1 MAYKLAEEDK
11 LCGIEY
17 PTYEG
22 YKPIPKATCEMLET
36 QCGGIEIVFNCEK
49 KKEDEKPTPKPTP
62 QPEPTPEEPKPQ
74 PEEPKP
80 NPEPQPEEPKPEDP
94 KPNPEEPQP
103 EEPKPQPNPVEPTP
117 DEPKPDNPVE
127 PTPDEP
133 VEPTPTPN
141 PDPEVPTPDEP
152 APKPVLTNEE
162 LDEIVSGKLRTE
174 GTLGKYNA
182 NQNNKLIS
190 VDEPTPEE
198 IEAYK
203 KEITDKVGDIPEL
216 GGYTVEVSV
225 DKIPSGEPEVGNEVT
240 GAPLYTKIV
249 KITKPNGDVYQS
261 EPMSIGTTT
270 EKTIDLL
277 EALPSVED
285 KFSTLI
291 TKDGQVV
298 EVPEVSE
305 EDKRAFEDKII
316 NDLKTKLPE
325 GTTVEAV
332 LEGPAYEKGSEVI
345 GGKTN
350 YNLKVRTTLNGKVSE
365 HTYKVP
371 HTDEPAKEEP
381 DVPTVSDEEIK
392 DIINK
397 EVFKFGVVSI
407 NADGTVDGV
416 SSSNS
421 GTPIT
426 PDEIME
432 GAEGFKDK
440 LKGLLGD
447 KVSDIKVE
455 LIQNVKIGNHLEPY
469 YFSDEKAFTAKL
481 TIIKHDGTELKIDK
495 PVISASVD
503 TL

>member
-80 NPEPQPEEPKPEDP
+80 NPEPQPEEPKP
-94 KPNPEEPQP
+94 
-103 EEPKPQPNPVEPTP
+103 QPNPVEPTP

-162 LDEIVSGKLRTE
+162 LDEIVSGKLRND

-216 GGYTVEVSV
+216 EGYTVEVSV
-225 DKIPSGEPEVGNEVT
+225 DKIPSEAPEVGSEVT

-298 EVPEVSE
+298 YVPEVSE

-316 NDLKTKLPE
+316 NELKAKLPE

-371 HTDEPAKEEP
+371 HTEEPAKEFPEGVI
-381 DVPTVSDEEIK
+381 DKTLSDMMLGNITTSGDEILSITRQVNGA
-392 DIINK
+392 IIRKPITDEDLPSISK
-397 EVFKFGVVSI
+397 EYADSLDEGLNRGIEGNNRYKVNSFNITLDKHVGDHVVIGKPIFSYTATI
-407 NADGTVDGV
+407 TKPYGEVVTKEGKL
-416 SSSNS
+416 NS
-421 GTPIT
+421 GW
-426 PDEIME
+426 
-432 GAEGFKDK
+432 
-440 LKGLLGD
+440 
-447 KVSDIKVE
+447 
-455 LIQNVKIGNHLEPY
+455 
-469 YFSDEKAFTAKL
+469 
-481 TIIKHDGTELKIDK
+481 ID
-495 PVISASVD
+495 S
-503 TL
+503 L

>member
-94 KPNPEEPQP
+94 KP
-103 EEPKPQPNPVEPTP
+103 QPNPVEPTP

-162 LDEIVSGKLRTE
+162 LDEIVSGKLRND

-216 GGYTVEVSV
+216 EGYTVEVSV
-225 DKIPSGEPEVGNEVT
+225 DKIPNGDPEVGSEVT

-285 KFSTLI
+285 KFSKLI

-298 EVPEVSE
+298 YVPEVSE

-371 HTDEPAKEEP
+371 HTEEPAYP
-381 DVPTVSDEEIK
+381 DAPE
-392 DIINK
+392 
-397 EVFKFGVVSI
+397 EVFKEVLNSKVYFGKG
-407 NADGTVDGV
+407 NMEDNTLTLLNYNGEA
-416 SSSNS
+416 
-421 GTPIT
+421 IT
-426 PDEIME
+426 ESVIKQFEENLRKEWD
-432 GAEGFKDK
+432 DK
-440 LKGLLGD
+440 LNEGRPDSVKY
-447 KVSDIKVE
+447 KVE
-455 LIQNVKIGNHLEPY
+455 YKVTQLKHIGDSLSPVNLENSIFTSHIKITKPY
-469 YFSDEKAFTAKL
+469 GDVIEK
-481 TIIKHDGTELKIDK
+481 DK
-495 PVISASVD
+495 PVTTFVIEI
-503 TL
+503 L

>member
-49 KKEDEKPTPKPTP
+49 KKEEKPTPKPTP

-80 NPEPQPEEPKPEDP
+80 SPEPQPEEPKPEDP
-94 KPNPEEPQP
+94 KPNPDEPKP
-103 EEPKPQPNPVEPTP
+103 EEPKPQP
-117 DEPKPDNPVE
+117 NPVE

-141 PDPEVPTPDEP
+141 PDPEVPTPEP
-152 APKPVLTNEE
+152 EPTPKPVLTNEE
-162 LDEIVSGKLRTE
+162 LDEIVSGKLRND
-174 GTLGKYNA
+174 GTLGKYKA

-216 GGYTVEVSV
+216 EGYTVEVSV
-225 DKIPSGEPEVGNEVT
+225 DKIPGEAPEVGSDVT

-277 EALPSVED
+277 EALPKVED
-285 KFSTLI
+285 KFSTII

-298 EVPEVSE
+298 EVPEVSD

-316 NDLKTKLPE
+316 NDLKAKLPE

-332 LEGPAYEKGSEVI
+332 LEGPAYEKGSEVLT
-345 GGKTN
+345 GKTN
-350 YNLKVRTTLNGKVSE
+350 YTMNVRSTLNGKVSE
-365 HTYKVP
+365 HNYKVP
-371 HTDEPAKEEP
+371 HTEEPAKEEP
-381 DVPTVSDEEIK
+381 TVSDEDIK
-392 DIINK
+392 DII
-397 EVFKFGVVSI
+397 
-407 NADGTVDGV
+407 
-416 SSSNS
+416 
-421 GTPIT
+421 
-426 PDEIME
+426 
-432 GAEGFKDK
+432 
-440 LKGLLGD
+440 
-447 KVSDIKVE
+447 
-455 LIQNVKIGNHLEPY
+455 
-469 YFSDEKAFTAKL
+469 
-481 TIIKHDGTELKIDK
+481 DK
-495 PVISASVD
+495 PVESLPVD

>member
-162 LDEIVSGKLRTE
+162 LDEIVSGKLRND

-203 KEITDKVGDIPEL
+203 KEITDKVGDIPKLE
-216 GGYTVEVSV
+216 GYTVEVSV
-225 DKIPSGEPEVGNEVT
+225 DKIPSGDPEVGSEVT

-277 EALPSVED
+277 EALPKVED

-291 TKDGQVV
+291 TKEGQVV
-298 EVPEVSE
+298 EVPEVSD

-316 NDLKTKLPE
+316 NDLKAKLPE

-392 DIINK
+392 DIIAK
-397 EVFKFGVVSI
+397 REFAYGTIETDLSGKVISI
-407 NADGTVDGV
+407 SEKLNV
-416 SSSNS
+416 
-421 GTPIT
+421 PIT
-426 PDEIME
+426 PERLSNKANEFKEI
-432 GAEGFKDK
+432 
-440 LKGLLGD
+440 LKTDLGD
-447 KVSDIKVE
+447 KVSDVKVE
-455 LIQNVKIGNHLEPY
+455 LIQNVSLGITPTHEYIKSG
-469 YFSDEKAFTAKL
+469 KAFTAKI
-481 TIIKHDGTELKIDK
+481 TITKLDGTELIIDK
-495 PVISASVD
+495 PVVSFPVD

>member
-49 KKEDEKPTPKPTP
+49 KKKEDEKPTPKPTP

-74 PEEPKP
+74 PEEPTP
-80 NPEPQPEEPKPEDP
+80 SPEPQPE
-94 KPNPEEPQP
+94 
-103 EEPKPQPNPVEPTP
+103 
-117 DEPKPDNPVE
+117 EPKPDNPVE

-141 PDPEVPTPDEP
+141 PNPEVPTPDEP
-152 APKPVLTNEE
+152 APKPVLTNEK
-162 LDEIVSGKLRTE
+162 LDEIVSGKLRND

-216 GGYTVEVSV
+216 EGYTVEVSV
-225 DKIPSGEPEVGNEVT
+225 DKIPGEAPEVGSDVT

-277 EALPSVED
+277 EALPKVED
-285 KFSTLI
+285 KFSKLI

-298 EVPEVSE
+298 EVPEVSN

-332 LEGPAYEKGSEVI
+332 LEGPAYEKGSEI
-345 GGKTN
+345 ITGMNN
-350 YNLKVRTTLNGKVSE
+350 YKLKVRTTLNGKVSE

-371 HTDEPAKEEP
+371 HIEEP
-381 DVPTVSDEEIK
+381 SVPTVSDEEIR

-397 EVFKFGVVSI
+397 QEFYYGSVIPSEIGGYI
-407 NADGTVDGV
+407 NEILGRD
-416 SSSNS
+416 SMPN
-421 GTPIT
+421 TP
-426 PDEIME
+426 EHMKE
-432 GAEGFKDK
+432 QSKDFEEL
-440 LKGLLGD
+440 LKKALRD
-447 KVSDIKVE
+447 KVSEVHVDLVQILNIGDSIGYNFE
-455 LIQNVKIGNHLEPY
+455 TIYNV
-469 YFSDEKAFTAKL
+469 FKANATITKL
-481 TIIKHDGTELKIDK
+481 DGTKLNIDI
-495 PVISASVD
+495 PVTTAVVNS
-503 TL
+503 L

>member
-49 KKEDEKPTPKPTP
+49 KKEDEKPTP
-62 QPEPTPEEPKPQ
+62 QPEPQ

-80 NPEPQPEEPKPEDP
+80 NPEPQPEEPKPEEP
-94 KPNPEEPQP
+94 KPED
-103 EEPKPQPNPVEPTP
+103 PKPQPNPVEPTP

-133 VEPTPTPN
+133 VEPIPTPN

-162 LDEIVSGKLRTE
+162 LDEIVSGKLRND

-216 GGYTVEVSV
+216 EGYTVEVSV
-225 DKIPSGEPEVGNEVT
+225 DKIPSGDPEVGSEVT

-298 EVPEVSE
+298 YVPEVSE

-316 NDLKTKLPE
+316 NELKAKLPE

-371 HTDEPAKEEP
+371 HTEEPAKEFPEGVI
-381 DVPTVSDEEIK
+381 DKTLSGMALGNITTSGDEILSITRQEEGA
-392 DIINK
+392 IIGK
-397 EVFKFGVVSI
+397 
-407 NADGTVDGV
+407 
-416 SSSNS
+416 
-421 GTPIT
+421 PIT
-426 PDEIME
+426 DEDLPSISKEYADILDE
-432 GAEGFKDK
+432 GLNRGIEGNNRYKVNSFNITLDK
-440 LKGLLGD
+440 HVGD
-447 KVSDIKVE
+447 HVV
-455 LIQNVKIGNHLEPY
+455 IGKPIFSYTATITKPY
-469 YFSDEKAFTAKL
+469 GEVVTKEGKL
-481 TIIKHDGTELKIDK
+481 DSGWID
-495 PVISASVD
+495 S
-503 TL
+503 L

>member
-49 KKEDEKPTPKPTP
+49 KKEEKPTPKPTP

-74 PEEPKP
+74 PEEP
-80 NPEPQPEEPKPEDP
+80 
-94 KPNPEEPQP
+94 
-103 EEPKPQPNPVEPTP
+103 
-117 DEPKPDNPVE
+117 
-127 PTPDEP
+127 
-133 VEPTPTPN
+133 TPTPN
-141 PDPEVPTPDEP
+141 PDPEVPTPEP
-152 APKPVLTNEE
+152 EPTPKPVLTNEE
-162 LDEIVSGKLRTE
+162 LDEIVSGKLRND

-216 GGYTVEVSV
+216 EGYTVEVSV
-225 DKIPSGEPEVGNEVT
+225 DKIPSEAPEVGSDVT

-270 EKTIDLL
+270 ETTIDLL
-277 EALPSVED
+277 EALPEVTD
-285 KFSTLI
+285 KFSKLI

-316 NDLKTKLPE
+316 NDLKAKLPE

-332 LEGPAYEKGSEVI
+332 LEGPAYEKGSEVLT
-345 GGKTN
+345 GKTN
-350 YNLKVRTTLNGKVSE
+350 YTVNVRTTLNGKVSE

-381 DVPTVSDEEIK
+381 AEEAPDVERDNLTTELKSLYSSVVLGTLK
-392 DIINK
+392 LDIINSYEK
-397 EVFKFGVVSI
+397 
-407 NADGTVDGV
+407 
-416 SSSNS
+416 SSNYQKEFLEQEVNKIRERYPEYTIGYTLQEPGKEPKKIKDLGNEYYYLAMFTVTKGNKS
-421 GTPIT
+421 TEVPVYLTYGTPYTDHI
-426 PDEIME
+426 
-432 GAEGFKDK
+432 
-440 LKGLLGD
+440 
-447 KVSDIKVE
+447 
-455 LIQNVKIGNHLEPY
+455 
-469 YFSDEKAFTAKL
+469 
-481 TIIKHDGTELKIDK
+481 
-495 PVISASVD
+495 
-503 TL
+503 